1 MPEETEEL
9 KRLARRLLRVI
20 DSLEDWWSSE
30 AVGIGDEL
38 TPAIQEANRGK
49 VDSDLA
55 EVKAEAQ
62 RLGASQ
68 WQ

>member
-1 MPEETEEL
+1 VPEETEEL

-38 TPAIQEANRGK
+38 TPAIHEANRSK
-49 VDSDLA
+49 IDSDLA

-62 RLGASQ
+62 RLNASQ